1 MEKVHKNNTSEEL
14 YALYVTKY
22 SLGDEVKKIEMGRAC
37 STHGA
42 RRGAHRVL
50 VEKPEG
56 RRIIRKPRHRWEE
69 SIKLDLREVGWWSRD
84 WIDEDQDRD
93 R

>member
-1 MEKVHKNNTSEEL
+1 MGQVHKNGTSEKL

-22 SLGDEVKKIEMGRAC
+22 SLGGEVKKIEIGRAC

-50 VEKPEG
+50 VEKPEV
-56 RRIIRKPRHRWEE
+56 RRTIRRPRRRWEE
-69 SIKLDLREVGWWSRD
+69 SIKLDLREVEWWSRD